1 MSTQVLNQ
9 IIQQVELLTE
19 KEKEQL
25 NHHLKTTVY
34 VKQKRKKWQNIR
46 GLMAY
51 SPLAED
57 AQIAISN
64 ARKEADKKRE
74 Q

>member
-25 NHHLKTTVY
+25 NHYLKTTVY

-51 SPLAED
+51 SPSAED